1 MRELVKVLKNYAS
14 VRRELVAVVGVEP
27 TEAVGYEKA
36 TENTVA
42 FLLGQF
48 SDRLESE
55 NSPSPNNRSLHA
67 KVSDTLSNRRSCRNK
82 RVKTLST
89 DRALDK
95 RTTQVRASSLGR
107 ADK

>member
-1 MRELVKVLKNYAS
+1 MRELVKVLKNYAL

-42 FLLGQF
+42 FLLGHF
-48 SDRLESE
+48 RIDWSLKTRLA
-55 NSPSPNNRSLHA
+55 PITGLLHA

>member
-1 MRELVKVLKNYAS
+1 MDWLEGI
-14 VRRELVAVVGVEP
+14 LVAVVGVEP
-27 TEAVGYEKA
+27 TEAAGYEKA

-48 SDRLESE
+48 SESI
-55 NSPSPNNRSLHA
+55 
-67 KVSDTLSNRRSCRNK
+67 
-82 RVKTLST
+82 
-89 DRALDK
+89 RALDK

>member
-1 MRELVKVLKNYAS
+1 MDWLEGI
-14 VRRELVAVVGVEP
+14 LVAVVGVEP
-27 TEAVGYEKA
+27 EAAGYEKA

-48 SDRLESE
+48 SESI
-55 NSPSPNNRSLHA
+55 
-67 KVSDTLSNRRSCRNK
+67 
-82 RVKTLST
+82 
-89 DRALDK
+89 RALDK